1 LDTIRTLIHNIRIAD
16 FLDIAIIAVV
26 LYFILTWVRRR
37 ASRSVV
43 IGIALV
49 ILLYS
54 LARMLNMYLTSQL
67 FHAGLTAVLM
77 ALVLVF
83 HEDIRMAIERI
94 SSWNTLHLRH
104 LGIMSSQTIDTLV
117 GSVSRLAKDKIGA
130 LIVIKGRDS
139 LERHL
144 NGGTTLNG
152 TLSISLLYSLFHPQT
167 PSHDGAAVIEGE
179 RIDSF
184 GVRLP
189 LSRNIHEVGDAG
201 TRHTAALGL
210 AERSDSFII
219 VVSEERGTISVA
231 EQGKLI
237 QVPSDVLHQRLLQ
250 FNRLH
255 FGPAY
260 R

>member
-1 LDTIRTLIHNIRIAD
+1 
-16 FLDIAIIAVV
+16 
-26 LYFILTWVRRR
+26 
-37 ASRSVV
+37 
-43 IGIALV
+43 
-49 ILLYS
+49 
-54 LARMLNMYLTSQL
+54 MLNMYLTSQL